1 MTLPVQVDPQFDG
14 VIFHFRFLESLS
26 NVWWLAQAMDL
37 TGIDGWCRWQ
47 LIQTHRELRMLK
59 QTDGSRDQQVQ
70 TILPQRSRIIYR
82 ARFTLLISRSVFTM
96 HEIVSLG
103 RAKLNEVFG
112 KIISDRRK
120 RPSGPRSL
128 PTSEADERVVID
140 DSETLQRRPPV

>member
-1 MTLPVQVDPQFDG
+1 
-14 VIFHFRFLESLS
+14 
-26 NVWWLAQAMDL
+26 MDL